1 MAPSLPDSEVI
12 FARSQKNCT
21 IRFSFIAGVIS
32 LLLKFSRALTMP
44 TYARNKNIL
53 RTVHIYMRK
62 PSAFDND
69 MGRPLKA
76 VFAASLLAAALC
88 AAPPCRAIW
97 WGATAA
103 SVWVSTPMALDG
115 NDKKWRPADGDEDSG
130 IAYAFANDGRDLYLM
145 LSPHTRSAR
154 DQLAG
159 TYVQDFTVWVDTAGG
174 KAKRTGVRLSAP
186 AGRYDRGPREVLP
199 VGVDTASV
207 CAADKDDLP
216 DVRFTAVTEERYMLE
231 ARIPLRLF
239 GAQVPESMNIG
250 LETSEAKAEAP
261 RQARPSGGWS
271 GGNPRGGPG
280 EDGGAGAFGG
290 GRRGGRRGG
299 GVRQK
304 TAGQDAE
311 DLTPLKVWIKVKIA
325 GPAKAGAR

>member
-1 MAPSLPDSEVI
+1 
-12 FARSQKNCT
+12 
-21 IRFSFIAGVIS
+21 
-32 LLLKFSRALTMP
+32 
-44 TYARNKNIL
+44 
-53 RTVHIYMRK
+53 
-62 PSAFDND
+62 
-69 MGRPLKA
+69 
-76 VFAASLLAAALC
+76 
-88 AAPPCRAIW
+88 
-97 WGATAA
+97 
-103 SVWVSTPMALDG
+103 
-115 NDKKWRPADGDEDSG
+115 
-130 IAYAFANDGRDLYLM
+130 
-145 LSPHTRSAR
+145 
-154 DQLAG
+154 LAG